1 MSQRIYLS
9 PPHLSGE
16 ELEYVKKALDSN
28 WVAPVGPAITEFES
42 QLANFNSVQHCLA
55 VSSGTAAIH
64 LALIVLGVQDGDEVV
79 CSTFTFSGSCNP
91 IMYQSATPVFVDS
104 ETETWNMDPVL
115 LNQAIEDRIR
125 KGKKPKAIIVVD
137 LFGMPAKMNEI
148 NAIARHYQIS
158 VVEDAAE
165 ALGYTYHGEKAG
177 ALGDIGI
184 YSFNGNKIITT
195 SGGGAAVSNKKE
207 WIERARYLSSQS
219 RSPLPYYEHEEV
231 GYNYQLSNICASIGL
246 SQMKALNL
254 RIKQRRRIFEQYKS
268 KLSDETFSFQS
279 EPNGFVS
286 NRWLTTMV
294 VNSDKNFNE
303 KIRIELNKSGIE
315 SRLLWKPMH
324 LQPVF
329 KHAPAYISGVSES
342 LFRDGLCL
350 PSGSGLSESQID
362 FIVKKIRSTAMT

>member
-28 WVAPVGPAITEFES
+28 WVAPVGPAITEFEN
-42 QLANFNSVQHCLA
+42 QLGNFNSVSHCLA

-64 LALIVLGVQDGDEVV
+64 LALIVLGVRTGDEVI

-104 ETETWNMDPVL
+104 EKETWNMDPVL
-115 LNQAIEDRIR
+115 LEQAIEDRIR

-148 NAIARHYQIS
+148 TMIAKHYQIP

-165 ALGYTYHGEKAG
+165 ALGSTYYGKKAG
-177 ALGDIGI
+177 SLADIGI

-195 SGGGAAVSNKKE
+195 SGGGAILSNTKV

-246 SQMKALNL
+246 SQMQALSL
-254 RIKQRRRIFEQYKS
+254 RVEQRRKIFELYKS
-268 KLSDETFSFQS
+268 KLSDKVFSFQS
-279 EPNGFVS
+279 EPHGLIS
-286 NRWLTTMV
+286 NRWLTTVV
-294 VNSDKNFNE
+294 VNSNKHSNE
-303 KIRIELNKSGIE
+303 KIRTELGSSGIE

-329 KHAPAYISGVSES
+329 KHVPAYISGVSES

-350 PSGSGLSESQID
+350 PSGSSLSEDQINH
-362 FIVKKIRSTAMT
+362 IVEKISDTL